1 MAADSS
7 SDDEGRGR
15 FDEAVDFFSIEE
27 GGRQTM
33 AERKTGTNSSDSG
46 DRWQCQWA
54 MLGFGPLSIW
64 VIVEWIWSPDRNI
77 MGKEQGHNCQNSSL
91 TQLDSGKEWAGAIQV
106 IRLLL

>member
-1 MAADSS
+1 VKHITNVVPWFFWHSKHTSGVVRPQLSLPSSDIWPMAADSS

-46 DRWQCQWA
+46 DRWRCQWA

-64 VIVEWIWSPDRNI
+64 VIVE
-77 MGKEQGHNCQNSSL
+77 
-91 TQLDSGKEWAGAIQV
+91 
-106 IRLLL
+106 